1 MRTIRRRGTVLLA
14 AILALAAHGSTG
26 QAAPLTQMGTSNAT
40 APVAAPAEAPA
51 PASTPP
57 RPPAPAPTPPGPV
70 TTPAA
75 ADAAAASSPS
85 SASVTPAIAAA
96 APSGLIVPGPIPIA
110 DAEPAPSDHDAVV
123 GHWGIEA
130 RRLSP
135 GPYPLTLRPSRGCP
149 STATAPCTV
158 DLGLIGVRH
167 WINRDLAFNVG
178 VALAL
183 GGGKE
188 GVRTLDSYV
197 GGGPQLGVTLL
208 LGTWRHLAVGASPQ
222 LGVFF
227 FKPGGGSTTST
238 VVVDLR
244 AALEGELHFGFVGV
258 PALSVGMATGLG
270 FRYESTPDASV
281 WSIGVVGPT
290 SAWGVLTDLFLRY
303 YL

>member
-1 MRTIRRRGTVLLA
+1 MRAGRRGGTVLLA
-14 AILALAAHGSTG
+14 AILTLVGHGSTG
-26 QAAPLTQMGTSNAT
+26 QAAPVTQMGTSNA
-40 APVAAPAEAPA
+40 AAPAVVPA
-51 PASTPP
+51 EPPPPVPTPP
-57 RPPAPAPTPPGPV
+57 RLPAPAPTPP
-70 TTPAA
+70 TPAAAPSA
-75 ADAAAASSPS
+75 ADAAAAAAPA
-85 SASVTPAIAAA
+85 SASVTPAVAA
-96 APSGLIVPGPIPIA
+96 APSALIVPGPIPIA

-167 WINRDLAFNVG
+167 WTNRDLAFNVG

-227 FKPGGGSTTST
+227 FKPGGESTTTT

-258 PALSVGMATGLG
+258 PALSVGVATGLG

>member
-1 MRTIRRRGTVLLA
+1 
-14 AILALAAHGSTG
+14 
-26 QAAPLTQMGTSNAT
+26 
-40 APVAAPAEAPA
+40 VA
-51 PASTPP
+51 
-57 RPPAPAPTPPGPV
+57 
-70 TTPAA
+70 TPAG
-75 ADAAAASSPS
+75 ADAAAASSPA

-96 APSGLIVPGPIPIA
+96 PPSALIVPGPIPIA

-149 STATAPCTV
+149 STATTPCMV

-227 FKPGGGSTTST
+227 FKPGGGSTSST